1 MPRLAFALLLG
12 VVSLP
17 CSPGRAFAAAPESNT
32 KASSGT
38 ATFKPVGDEQALPE
52 QFRLAPHEFKYQLE
66 PQLTRSSAM
75 TVSKVT
81 FPSPVVTPHEN
92 NNTVHCEYFSPTKP
106 GKKPGVIVL
115 HILGGD
121 FDLARLFARALAGR
135 GINAL
140 FLKMPYYGER
150 EQPGDPTRMISMD
163 PHLTVKGM
171 TQAVLDIR
179 RAAGWLASR
188 EEVSSD
194 EIGIMGIS
202 LGGITGALACSIE
215 PRFSKACLLLAG
227 GDMGQVA
234 WTSTEM
240 EELREK
246 WTAEGH
252 TKEEL
257 FAILK
262 QVDPVTYARPVP
274 GRKILMLNASKDEV
288 VPPACTVSLW
298 KAFGEPEIVWWDAGH
313 YTAVRY
319 LAGGMMR
326 CVDFFQSNAT
336 ASAAAA
342 ATSGSTAIPA
352 SLRPTAQSTA
362 K

>member
-1 MPRLAFALLLG
+1 MRP
-12 VVSLP
+12 
-17 CSPGRAFAAAPESNT
+17 FAAVCCLFIAIAFPALTWGAPAVGSQ
-32 KASSGT
+32 AQSGT
-38 ATFKPVGDEQALPE
+38 VKFAPVGDETILPQ
-52 QFRLAPHEFKYQLE
+52 QFRLQPHEFEYQQSPL
-66 PQLTRSSAM
+66 PTLGTVM
-75 TVSKVT
+75 TVSRIT
-81 FPSPVVTPHEN
+81 FPSPIETPHPN

-106 GKKPGVIVL
+106 GKKPGVVVL

-150 EQPGDPTRMISMD
+150 EQPGDPTRMISID

-179 RAAGWLASR
+179 RAAAWLAAR
-188 EEVSSD
+188 EEVTDD

-240 EELREK
+240 TELREK
-246 WTAEGH
+246 WTADGH
-252 TKEEL
+252 TKQEL
-257 FAILK
+257 FDILK

-288 VPPACTVSLW
+288 VPPACTESLW
-298 KAFGEPEIVWWDAGH
+298 RAFGEPEIVWWDAGH

-319 LAGGMMR
+319 LGGGMLR
-326 CVDFFQSNAT
+326 CVEFFQPNA
-336 ASAAAA
+336 ASER
-342 ATSGSTAIPA
+342 TTTG
-352 SLRPTAQSTA
+352 PTAQSTA